1 MFHCNT
7 ELLIDYW
14 RARRGEDGLPARAR
28 IDPADFYSLL
38 PQAFIAVGDD
48 EGGWRFR
55 LAGEAINDLHGRSL
69 SGENLVLLWRP
80 DHRRH
85 LAGALEASLRTAAPV
100 VLGAEARADDEAV
113 HRLEILFAPLA
124 GPDGRADRFLGLYQ
138 PTAPVARW
146 ARRPVRDLAIVSVD
160 GAQARPAAPTL
171 RLAVIDGRR
180 IA

>member
-1 MFHCNT
+1 MFHSNT

-14 RARRGEDGLPARAR
+14 RSRRGDGALPPRDR
-28 IDPADFYSLL
+28 IDPADFAGLL
-38 PQAFIAVGDD
+38 PRTFIAIGDGQ
-48 EGGWRFR
+48 GGWRFR

-69 SGENLVLLWRP
+69 SDEPLAPLWRP

-85 LAGALEASLRTAAPV
+85 LAAALEASLRTAAPV
-100 VLGAEARADDEAV
+100 VIGAEGRADDESV

-138 PTAPVARW
+138 PTGPIARW
-146 ARRPVRDLAIVSVD
+146 MRRPLRELVIVSVN
-160 GAQARPAAPTL
+160 GAQSRPNAPGL
-171 RLAVIDGRR
+171 RLAVVDGRR